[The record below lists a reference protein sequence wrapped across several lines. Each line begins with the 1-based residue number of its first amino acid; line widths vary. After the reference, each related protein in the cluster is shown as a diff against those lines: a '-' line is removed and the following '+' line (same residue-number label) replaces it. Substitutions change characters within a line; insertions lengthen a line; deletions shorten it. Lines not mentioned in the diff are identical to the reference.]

1 CRVVVNYYPIPA
13 MQKDAEDLV
22 ASWSGGAGGLAIGAD
37 LTKLE
42 QVGDMFAKIEQEL
55 GHLDIVVN
63 NAGVLKDRTLAKMT
77 PEEWQQVLDVNL
89 QAAFFVAK
97 YALPLLQMGSSLI
110 GISSISGVY
119 GNFGQSNYAAS
130 KAGLI
135 GFYKSLA
142 KELGPKGIRVNCIA
156 PGLVESP
163 MSEQIPQEARD
174 LMIKK
179 TPLRRLGRPEDIA
192 QAVCF
197 LASRQASYITGHVLH
212 VDGGLSF

>member
-1 CRVVVNYYPIPA
+1 MVVNYYPIPA